1 MKKILIIITSII
13 VIVLAGG
20 YGFRLYTKSHSPEV
34 DADFDKNGLKVHV
47 DYCQPS
53 KKGREIFGGL
63 EPYGEVWRTGANE
76 ATEIEFSK
84 DVTIAGSALKAGR
97 YALFSIPNQD
107 KWTIIFNNELGMWGA
122 FNYKKENDVL
132 RVDVPVV
139 PRTDVLEKFTISF
152 QEAESGA
159 DMSLEWDK
167 TKVIVPIR

>member
-20 YGFRLYTKSHSPEV
+20 YGFSLYTKSHSPEV

-152 QEAESGA
+152 QESESGA